1 MNIARLLLLWL
12 LLACHA
18 TPALARE
25 DHITRLAV
33 LEDRDGT
40 LDVKQAAARAFAPA
54 PPVLAMGYTRAVHWL
69 RLEVRPRAD
78 GGALVLRIRPTH
90 IDAITLFEPDP
101 QRPGHWTR
109 RSTGEATAWME
120 REHTSTQHAFTVR
133 PQAPATYYLRLQSTR
148 SSILQAQALTPLQAQ
163 RADVQVQLGQWLF
176 LSVMASLLVWAVHD
190 HLQSR
195 EPVVAWFAAAQAA
208 YLLYG
213 MAITGLFAPLLPTAR
228 RLPELTVALACTAAL
243 VSLAFHRKL
252 LALFQPPRALLGV
265 LDALIAASAW
275 AMLLCLGGRPLQGMH
290 LNSLVVLAAG
300 IVFFALALAARRD
313 ALPGRRTLRVLYG
326 VLMLSLLATFAPL
339 LGLAPATAWNLQGGL
354 LQGLLGAGM
363 MGSVLYL
370 RSRGLRRQGLQA
382 QWDLAR
388 SQLQLQ
394 EQQAKLQEQQHFMAM
409 LTHEV
414 KNPLTTLRWTLD
426 MLPADPAQHLR
437 MDRAIGSIET
447 IVERCRQVDRME
459 QGGWP
464 LHPRACDLHGLVQE
478 AAAHCQAPQRLRL
491 AHAHPAPA
499 LRTDP
504 VLLSMALGNLIDNA
518 LKYGAPDTPVLVRT
532 AEAAENGQAHVRI
545 EVVNHTGSTGLPEDA
560 PLCQK
565 YYRGP
570 NALGQSGCGLGLYL
584 VQGIMARLGGRVG
597 HATEGACTVFTLTQ
611 PLQGPAP

>member
-40 LDVKQAAARAFAPA
+40 LDVEQAAARAFAPA

-101 QRPGHWTR
+101 QRPRHWTR
-109 RSTGEATAWME
+109 RATGEATAWME

-148 SSILQAQALTPLQAQ
+148 SSILQVEALTPLQVQ
-163 RADVQVQLGQWLF
+163 QADVQVQLGQWLF

-243 VSLAFHRKL
+243 VSLAFHRQL
-252 LALFQPPRALLGV
+252 LALFQPPRPLLHV
-265 LDALIAASAW
+265 LDALMAASAC
-275 AMLLCLGGRPLQGMH
+275 AMLLCLGGHRLQGMY

-300 IVFFALALAARRD
+300 VVFFALALAAQCD

-339 LGLAPATAWNLQGGL
+339 LGLAPATAWNLQGGV

-363 MGSVLYL
+363 MGHVLYL
-370 RSRGLRRQGLQA
+370 RSRGLRQQGLQA
-382 QWDLAR
+382 QWDLAK

-394 EQQAKLQEQQHFMAM
+394 EQQTKLQEQQHFMAM

-414 KNPLTTLRWTLD
+414 KNPLATLRWTLD
-426 MLPADPAQHLR
+426 MLPADPAQHMR
-437 MDRAIGSIET
+437 MDRAIRSIET

-459 QGGWP
+459 QGHWP
-464 LHPRACDLHGLVQE
+464 LHPRACDLSCLVQE
-478 AAAHCQAPQRLRL
+478 TTEHCQAPQRVRL
-491 AHAHPAPA
+491 AYTHPALV

-518 LKYGAPDTPVLVRT
+518 LKYGAADTPILVRT
-532 AEAAENGQAHVRI
+532 TQVAENRQAQVRI
-545 EVVNHTGSTGLPEDA
+545 EVVNHTGGAGLPEDA

-584 VQGIMARLGGRVG
+584 VQGIMARLGGHVS
-597 HATEGACTVFTLTQ
+597 HATEGAYTVFTLTQ
-611 PLQGPAP
+611 PLEGPVP